1 MENIIQ
7 RNNYIAYEL
16 DNLINLHNNIK
27 SNYKLLSI
35 FNKSESYKFIEVIL
49 DNLIFKELDDEIDS
63 EEEEEEYYDT

>member
-1 MENIIQ
+1 MDNIIQ

-35 FNKSESYKFIEVIL
+35 FNKSESYKFIEIIL
-49 DNLIFKELDDEIDS
+49 NNLIFKELDDEIDS
-63 EEEEEEYYDT
+63 DEEEEEYYDT